1 MKNRHA
7 SIGLL
12 LAFVPVGLAHA
23 AQAALK
29 IPPAITTFCATPPNS
44 ALVCKDLQEFLDAFN
59 AETRADAWAKDMEA
73 RIRKATLAGGK
84 TLREIRTLQCRRGR
98 SASTRRI
105 RRGRGR
111 ERTTEPK
118 RRLRLTATR
127 SRVIPDAP
135 ESSVE
140 IRSPISSTT
149 CHPSLGHPSLG
160 HPSLDRAVVA
170 SLTLGT

>member
-84 TLREIRTLQCRRGR
+84 TLREIRTLQCR
-98 SASTRRI
+98 SARCVLVY
-105 RRGRGR
+105 GV
-111 ERTTEPK
+111 
-118 RRLRLTATR
+118 AAQ
-127 SRVIPDAP
+127 DA
-135 ESSVE
+135 EKEVDGD
-140 IRSPISSTT
+140 
-149 CHPSLGHPSLG
+149 LD
-160 HPSLDRAVVA
+160 LDRLMDVRTGAVGPEGADGSTVVGMLA
-170 SLTLGT
+170 WQKREYPADTARPGSRAND